1 MMKKLMDQIKELFV
15 KYKELILYCIVGAFT
30 TVINFSAF
38 YLLNS
43 ALGEDLYLVN
53 NVIAVLIAITFS
65 YIMSKL
71 FVFESKS
78 FAFKTV
84 AREMLEFY
92 SARFLSLIIDE
103 SGMWL
108 FVEILDFD
116 RFSFT
121 VFGFTVTGKLI
132 AKGILTVVV
141 IILNYIFSKF
151 VVFKKNKDNKARPA

>member
-1 MMKKLMDQIKELFV
+1 MMKKLIDWIKGLLI
-15 KYKELILYCIVGAFT
+15 KYKELVLYFIVGVFT
-30 TVINFSAF
+30 TLLNFSAF
-38 YLLNS
+38 YLLNLV
-43 ALGEDLYLVN
+43 LGENLYLLN
-53 NVIAVLIAITFS
+53 NIIAALLAITFS
-65 YIMSKL
+65 YIMNKL

-84 AREMLEFY
+84 AREMVEFY

-103 SGMWL
+103 SGMWFL
-108 FVEILDFD
+108 VEILNFD

-121 VFGFTVTGKLI
+121 VFGFLVTGKLI

-151 VVFKKNKDNKARPA
+151 VVFRKKKDDKTRPA

>member
-1 MMKKLMDQIKELFV
+1 MMKKLIDWIKGLLI
-15 KYKELILYCIVGAFT
+15 KYKELVLYGIVGTAT
-30 TVINFSAF
+30 TVLNFSSF
-38 YLLNS
+38 YLLNL
-43 ALGEDLYLVN
+43 ALGDGLYLVN
-53 NVIAVLIAITFS
+53 NIIAAIIAITFS
-65 YIMSKL
+65 YIMNKL

-84 AREMLEFY
+84 AREMVEFY

-103 SGMWL
+103 SGMWFL
-108 FVEILDFD
+108 VEILNFD

-141 IILNYIFSKF
+141 VILNYIFSKF
-151 VVFKKNKDNKARPA
+151 VVFRKKKDNKTRPA